1 MRDLGDCEHGHQVEQ
16 QFGIGDAAALVRLER
31 AEQRA
36 AGIIARHRF
45 PAPAAW
51 LPQNGLA
58 FRHPGLQGQRVQHT
72 AHLATQRLVDDL
84 VLLDA

>member
-36 AGIIARHRF
+36 AG
-45 PAPAAW
+45 PAAW
-51 LPQNGLA
+51 QPQNGLA